1 MSHNLTVQ
9 VLDSDGDPME
19 GVRVHIF
26 IDGIITGGGLDA
38 FTDDTGHAEF
48 TTGGDYEDSRD
59 LTITVRGQT
68 FGPYDIGGGS
78 YTVQLE

>member
-1 MSHNLTVQ
+1 MPHNLTVQ
-9 VLDSDGDPME
+9 VLDSDGRAKK
-19 GVRVHIF
+19 GVHVHIS
-26 IDGIITGGGLDA
+26 IDGLFTGGGLDA
-38 FTDDTGHAEF
+38 YTDQTGHAEF